1 MSKVGGIMANI
12 RYISTSFWEDSKVQ
26 DRSTP
31 EDRYFMLYLLTNPH
45 TNQIGCYEITLRTIS
60 YETGYNNET
69 ITKLLNRL
77 EKELDFIIYDQ
88 ETSEIII
95 NNWYKWNWTKS
106 PKVKAYIL
114 KEKQKVKSEKLNEI
128 LEKHIGYVYGI
139 DTLSGNKIKE
149 NKIKENKIKRNNK
162 EKLGISEEDIY
173 KSVENEF
180 GRPISPIE
188 YEIIAQMISDYSC
201 EFINRALREAV
212 ANKALSLK
220 YIQKILLTWK
230 QNNLKTISD
239 VEEYIKSYS
248 KNNEQQET
256 RGYYREL

>member
-1 MSKVGGIMANI
+1 MANI

-26 DRSTP
+26 DKATP

-45 TNQIGCYEITLRTIS
+45 TNQIGCYEITLKTIS

-69 ITKLLNRL
+69 INKLLNRL

-106 PKVKAYIL
+106 PKVRSYIL
-114 KEKQKVKSEKLNEI
+114 KEKQKIKSVKLNEI
-128 LEKHIGYVYGI
+128 LNKHIGYVYGI

-149 NKIKENKIKRNNK
+149 NKIKENKIKRNIK
-162 EKLGISEEDIY
+162 EKSGIDEEDIY
-173 KSVENEF
+173 KMVENEF

-212 ANKALSLK
+212 CNKALSLK

-230 QNNLKTISD
+230 QKNLKTLD
-239 VEEYIKSYS
+239 EVENYIQSYS
-248 KNNEQQET
+248 NKQDEGTE